1 MQKSRWKISFFYFS
15 RLCFRGS
22 DRFEGTGLSARPGR
36 AELGEVRGAG
46 PNGPARGQGEHDGPK
61 PAE

>member
-1 MQKSRWKISFFYFS
+1 MENKLLLSPSLSFS

-22 DRFEGTGLSARPGR
+22 DRFEGTGLSAGPGR

-46 PNGPARGQGEHDGPK
+46 PNSPPCDQGKHDGPE